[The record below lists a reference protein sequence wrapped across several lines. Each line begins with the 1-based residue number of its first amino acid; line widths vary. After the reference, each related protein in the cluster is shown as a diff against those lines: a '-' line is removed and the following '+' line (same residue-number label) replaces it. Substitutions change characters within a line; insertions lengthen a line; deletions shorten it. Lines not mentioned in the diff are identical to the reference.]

1 MRTLEP
7 SPWLTWALLVDAA
20 TCAAIAAAHLLGGN
34 ALADALALPHGLWRG
49 VGVFLVPWSALLL
62 WLARSPRLAAEWVLG
77 VIVGNGLWAFAALG
91 LLASD
96 ALAANAWGRA
106 YLALHGVGVL
116 LLAIVEWL
124 AWRHSSA
131 VAAGRAARA

>member
-34 ALADALALPHGLWRG
+34 ALADALALPH
-49 VGVFLVPWSALLL
+49 
-62 WLARSPRLAAEWVLG
+62 
-77 VIVGNGLWAFAALG
+77 GLWAFAALG

>member
-7 SPWLTWALLVDAA
+7 FPWLTWALLVDAA
-20 TCAAIAAAHLLGGN
+20 TCAAIAAVHLLGGN

-62 WLARSPRLAAEWVLG
+62 WLARSPRLSAEWVLG
-77 VIVGNGLWAFAALG
+77 VIVGNGLWALAALG
-91 LLASD
+91 LLGTKAFGTT
-96 ALAANAWGRA
+96 AWGQV
-106 YLALHGVGVL
+106 YLALHGVGV